1 MQKTDEKYQAYVR
14 VLERQLKPAMGCTEP
29 IAIAYAAALCR
40 SVLGMRPEKVSVLVS
55 GNILKNAKAVT
66 VPGTGGRKGI
76 EAACAAGIVAG
87 DESRELQV
95 IAQVSEQQR
104 EEISAYLAG
113 GAISVALMPDARVFD
128 IRVDGS
134 AAGHTASVRIADRHT
149 NVVQVQHDGAVLTQA
164 DLPAECA
171 ADDPDEALLSIEDI
185 YDFADTCDVADVADL
200 LDRQIACNTAIARE
214 GISGRWGA
222 GVGRTLLDM
231 RGDSVMARA
240 AAMAAAGS
248 DARMSGCEL
257 PVVINSGSGN
267 QGITVTLPLVEYA
280 RELSAAPEALYRAL
294 ILANL
299 TAIRLKALIGCLSAY
314 CGAISAGC
322 AAGAGVCYLC
332 GGSLYQ
338 VNHTVVN
345 SLAILSGTIC
355 DGAKPSCAAKIA
367 SAVDA
372 GLTGWQMAL
381 HGRQFR
387 DGEGIVRKGVENTIR
402 NIGLLSREGMRET
415 DAEILR
421 LMIGC

>member
-1 MQKTDEKYQAYVR
+1 MSMQKTDEKYQAYVR

-95 IAQVSEQQR
+95 IAQVSEPQR

-171 ADDPDEALLSIEDI
+171 ADDPTKRCCPSRTSTISRTPATWPTWP
-185 YDFADTCDVADVADL
+185 TCLIVRSPAT
-200 LDRQIACNTAIARE
+200 RP
-214 GISGRWGA
+214 SPGRASAA
-222 GVGRTLLDM
+222 GG
-231 RGDSVMARA
+231 ARA
-240 AAMAAAGS
+240 W
-248 DARMSGCEL
+248 DARSW
-257 PVVINSGSGN
+257 
-267 QGITVTLPLVEYA
+267 T
-280 RELSAAPEALYRAL
+280 
-294 ILANL
+294 
-299 TAIRLKALIGCLSAY
+299 
-314 CGAISAGC
+314 C
-322 AAGAGVCYLC
+322 AATA
-332 GGSLYQ
+332 
-338 VNHTVVN
+338 
-345 SLAILSGTIC
+345 
-355 DGAKPSCAAKIA
+355 
-367 SAVDA
+367 
-372 GLTGWQMAL
+372 
-381 HGRQFR
+381 
-387 DGEGIVRKGVENTIR
+387 
-402 NIGLLSREGMRET
+402 
-415 DAEILR
+415 
-421 LMIGC
+421 